1 MKFAH
6 LGDLHLGKNVNGF
19 SMIEDQ
25 KYILK
30 EIIDQL
36 DIEKVDAVLIAGDV
50 YDKSIPPES
59 AVSLFDD
66 FLNKLHD
73 RSLPVLIVSGNH
85 DSAERLDFASSLLA
99 DVNIHMA
106 GEYKGT
112 ITKVTLNDVHGPVNF
127 YLMPFVRP
135 SHVRRYYPD
144 AAITDYTSAIAT
156 AIEAESI
163 DPTVRNVFIGHQFVL
178 GATKAGS
185 EEITLGS
192 LDLVEASVF
201 EAFDYTALGHI
212 HRPQNVIKNKIRYAG
227 SPLKYSMNEKDQ
239 LKVLTIVE
247 LNDKGQTPVITEKS
261 LTPLRDMVELTGTF
275 AELTSS
281 EFAEKVNANNYLRIV
296 LTDEEVIP
304 DAISLLRRQY
314 PYIMELDYCNR
325 RSLYVSNLQND
336 DQQDEPDDPLEL
348 FIKLFEQQNGKSL
361 SDEQLTFV
369 QDRIC
374 RVFEEEELKEES
386 L

>member
-50 YDKSIPPES
+50 YDKSIPSES
-59 AVSLFDD
+59 AVALFDD

-85 DSAERLDFASSLLA
+85 DSAERLDFASELLSG
-99 DVNIHMA
+99 VNVYMA
-106 GEYKGT
+106 GEYKGH
-112 ITKVTLNDVHGPVNF
+112 IMKVAMKDTYGPINF

-135 SHVRRYYPD
+135 SHVRRYFPD
-144 AAITDYTSAIAT
+144 AAITDYTNALAT

-163 DPTVRNVFIGHQFVL
+163 DTSVRNVFVGHQFVL

-212 HRPQNVIKNKIRYAG
+212 HRPQNVLKNRIRYAG

-239 LKVLTIVE
+239 PKVITFVE
-247 LNDKGQTPVITEKS
+247 LGKKGELPIITEKP
-261 LTPLRDMVELTGTF
+261 LTPLHDMVELKGAF
-275 AELTSS
+275 AELTSA
-281 EFAEKVNANNYLRIV
+281 EFAAKVNANNYLRII
-296 LTDEEVIP
+296 LTDEEIIP
-304 DAISLLRRQY
+304 DAISMLRRQY

-325 RSLYVSNLQND
+325 RSLYVSSSQNA

-348 FIKLFEQQNGKSL
+348 FIKLYEQQNGKSL
-361 SDEQLTFV
+361 SDEQLTMV
-369 QDRIC
+369 QDRIY
-374 RVFEEEELKEES
+374 RVFKEES

>member
-112 ITKVTLNDVHGPVNF
+112 ITKVTLNDAHGPVNF

-144 AAITDYTSAIAT
+144 TAITDYTSAIAT

-325 RSLYVSNLQND
+325 RSLYVSNLQNN
-336 DQQDEPDDPLEL
+336 DQQDEPDNPLEL

-361 SDEQLTFV
+361 SEEQLTFV

-374 RVFEEEELKEES
+374 RVFQKEES